1 DGGCKRC
8 QERINGKLNS
18 GVNLERCLCT
28 HAEANAIMQCALF
41 GNGSSTKGTTLY
53 STFAPCLE
61 CSKMCITVG
70 IERIV
75 VLHDYPEDGNILLQE
90 ANIKLD
96 KLKREDF
103 LPWCKFI

>member
-1 DGGCKRC
+1 
-8 QERINGKLNS
+8 
-18 GVNLERCLCT
+18 
-28 HAEANAIMQCALF
+28 
-41 GNGSSTKGTTLY
+41 
-53 STFAPCLE
+53 
-61 CSKMCITVG
+61 MCITVG

-103 LPWCKFI
+103 LPWCQFI